1 MWAAICIAI
10 AITILGIF
18 FMVFFRKNIRA
29 FIDRAI
35 KVKYPGG
42 ELETRNPSQEPVDTT
57 VSSTED
63 RMREFDSPVLLEQ
76 ENLINRELTS
86 IQGLER
92 ERFLVRALATTNLA
106 FAFEQIHSTIWGSQ
120 ICLLEHLNN
129 RRIIGASKE
138 DIRISYYEDAA
149 TRWPAF
155 FTNFSYDMYLG
166 FLKESNLI
174 IERGETLLITEF
186 GVDFLQYLTRTGKS
200 GTRFKYG

>member
-63 RMREFDSPVLLEQ
+63 RMREFDSPVLREQ
-76 ENLINRELTS
+76 VNSINSELTS
-86 IQGLER
+86 TQGPER
-92 ERFLVRALATTNLA
+92 ERFLVRYLAIIKLDLA
-106 FAFEQIHSTIWGSQ
+106 FERIYSIIWGSQ
-120 ICLLEHLNN
+120 IYILEYLNS
-129 RRIIGASKE
+129 RRLIGALKE
-138 DIRISYYEDAA
+138 GIKTSYYDDAA
-149 TRWPAF
+149 TRWPASL
-155 FTNFSYDMYLG
+155 TGYSYDMYLG

-174 IERGETLLITEF
+174 IERNETLFITEF

-200 GTRFKYG
+200 DARFKYG